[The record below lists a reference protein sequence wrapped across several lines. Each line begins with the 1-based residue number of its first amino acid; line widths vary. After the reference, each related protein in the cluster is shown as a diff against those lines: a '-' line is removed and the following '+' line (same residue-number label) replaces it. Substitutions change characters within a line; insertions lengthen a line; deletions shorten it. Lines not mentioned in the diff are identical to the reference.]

1 VTTPY
6 DCIIN
11 PNLLKIVG
19 TVDASTVQ
27 LMALHG
33 QPATAFDN
41 KISFEWDCAALG
53 LTIQAP
59 KAFRQNLK
67 IHEIDPDSIYTWNIL
82 SDCASSITRLNAYYC
97 FIAGLEC
104 WAEAPNCE
112 LCPATGLTAEF
123 IYKVV

>member
-1 VTTPY
+1 MTTPY

-41 KISFEWDCAALG
+41 KISFEGDCAALG

-67 IHEIDPDSIYTWNIL
+67 IQQSLLIY
-82 SDCASSITRLNAYYC
+82 
-97 FIAGLEC
+97 
-104 WAEAPNCE
+104 
-112 LCPATGLTAEF
+112 
-123 IYKVV
+123 